1 MNLLLL
7 LSSEQKPPEQ
17 ESHFNLIILPNGTIQ
32 MILQKNLVRFQLF
45 LSICEDQTVENK
57 HFTFKLIILEIFYR

>member
-17 ESHFNLIILPNGTIQ
+17 ESHFNLIILPDGTIQ
-32 MILQKNLVRFQLF
+32 MILQKKFSKIPNF
-45 LSICEDQTVENK
+45 
-57 HFTFKLIILEIFYR
+57 FKYMRRPDSGK